1 MYATT
6 PLAVLI
12 RGHGLRIGSPMQS
25 VCTLRTLFSYFADH
39 VSKDVCKGVAAIA
52 VVRRG
57 VIVSFVTVADAF
69 TAAVR
74 CGADV
79 HTSNDYALRWAAHKG
94 QKHAVLALL
103 AAGADVHADND
114 DAMRYASSHGCIFIV
129 ETLLDAG
136 ANIHAEDD
144 AALYYA
150 ALNGQ
155 YKVVE
160 LLLSRGAGNIGK
172 ALGVAKHR
180 VVKLL
185 LEQEAQRLPFFRTL
199 TTM

>member
-1 MYATT
+1 MDATT
-6 PLAVLI
+6 PLAVLL
-12 RGHGLRIGSPMQS
+12 RGHGLRIGSPMQA
-25 VCTLRTLFSYFADH
+25 VCTLASLFSYFADH

-52 VVRRG
+52 VIRRG
-57 VIVSFVTVADAF
+57 VIVSFVPVADAIA
-69 TAAVR
+69 AAVA

-94 QKHAVLALL
+94 QTQAVRVLL
-103 AAGADVHADND
+103 AAGADVHADKD
-114 DAMRYASSHGCIFIV
+114 DALRYASSHGCIAV
-129 ETLLDAG
+129 VQLLLDAG

-172 ALGVAKHR
+172 ALVVAKHGI
-180 VVKLL
+180 VKRLL
-185 LEQEAQRLPFFRTL
+185 ADEAHRLPVFRAL
-199 TTM
+199 TAM